1 MAEPI
6 RRETNKK
13 DRTQA
18 WVWTLLL
25 HAGLLVSLMLIALRT
40 PLPLPEEQGV
50 EVALG
55 FDRVGMGPVQ
65 PMSAPATTSSAPQPP
80 ATAREELATQSTE
93 ESISI
98 PEARKTN
105 VKPKPEP
112 KPETVKPRTETRPEP
127 AKEPVKT
134 EPPKPT
140 VDQKAL
146 FPGRD
151 SRSSSQQSQGDGQT
165 PGYQGN
171 PAGTPG
177 ATNFQGEGGSGSDI
191 SFSLAGRKSNY
202 LPKPAYDTQ
211 ATGRV
216 VVRIFVNR
224 NGEVTRAIAGV
235 QGSTTTDQQLLRLA
249 QEAALRARFDVNK
262 DAAEEQVGTITY
274 NFIRLN

>member
-1 MAEPI
+1 MQVPI
-6 RRETNKK
+6 ERETRKK
-13 DRTQA
+13 DRVQA
-18 WVWTLLL
+18 WVWTLVL
-25 HAGLLVSLMLIALRT
+25 HAGLLISLMLIALRT

-50 EVALG
+50 EVAMG
-55 FDRVGMGPVQ
+55 FDPVGMGPVQ
-65 PMSAPATTSSAPQPP
+65 PMSAPATTSSTPQPP

-112 KPETVKPRTETRPEP
+112 KPEPKPRTETRPEP

-151 SRSSSQQSQGDGQT
+151 SRSSSQQTQGDGQT

-177 ATNFQGEGGSGSDI
+177 ATNFQGDGGSGSGI
-191 SFSLAGRKSNY
+191 SFSLTGRRANF
-202 LPKPAYDTQ
+202 LPVPSYDSQ
-211 ATGRV
+211 AQGRV

-249 QEAALRARFDVNK
+249 QEAALKARFYVK
-262 DAAEEQVGTITY
+262 GDAAEEQVGTITY